1 MQIQTLDD
9 IQFVVCLNNAD
20 YEASLEIGKIYRAI
34 RDEDATANGLM
45 RVIDESGDDYA
56 FAASRFYPI
65 DLPKPIEE
73 VLLAV

>member
-1 MQIQTLDD
+1 MQTQYLDD

-20 YEASLEIGKIYRAI
+20 YEASLEIGKIYRSI
-34 RDEDATANGLM
+34 RDDDAAANGLI
-45 RVIDESGDDYA
+45 RIVDESGDDYA
-56 FAASRFYPI
+56 FAVSRFYPI